1 MSKNFL
7 KYSNLTYDEILSQ
20 INDKFNSDSRFANFR
35 ESAIAQMM
43 AEIFAG
49 ATDLVTYMLE
59 RRAEESF
66 FDTARLRSSVILL
79 ARGLGYVTQ
88 RPIPAEAR
96 IKVKLKGDW
105 TGLGLNN
112 QSTIQVPVQSVFSY
126 NGLKFVLKR
135 TLTLNYA
142 DYSTILTSQNAETNF
157 ILKDYQN
164 NSIEVVQGEIKEKV
178 IEGNT
183 NPQVG
188 STFQLYRI
196 DDSEFSNR
204 YGDEDYDFPTTKVWV
219 GNVKSDETEYDIN
232 RRSLI
237 DWEVIDA
244 ANAGEVTKVCVVRT
258 AITEGVEVL
267 FGDGR
272 FAQVGASTSGQG
284 AGTSN
289 DNVYIQYLA
298 TKGSE
303 ANQVGAKDKKI
314 QFSGRVFDSNGND
327 VTDRIEFYFESNITG
342 GADMESIDS
351 IRVNAPNIYYSLDRL
366 VSRRDYVSY
375 LKSLTSPI
383 DIKNARA
390 WGEQEE
396 LNERGVDALL
406 RMFNIVFFSV
416 VGPLYQTDI
425 SPYYVK
431 TKSTGLDTAVL
442 DFNYDDDE
450 LNQRNYFNVYTKGSE
465 DSSNLVQQLK
475 NYQTTTFVWKL
486 RGDQVDTSKDGVY
499 FSTTYGDSMVL
510 SVSYTTDV
518 AANNKSLSG
527 TTNVTVDVATL
538 SGESVFSNAMDE
550 MASRIQSE
558 LRNLVD
564 NRGTND
570 VQNANFGQKVDDSV
584 TVSFN
589 SNTNKF
595 TIAHSLDTPAYIYSI
610 EGLSGQS
617 DDAAADIGISSA
629 AAFKVTTDR
638 ELSSK
643 IINVVDDLDTRSQV
657 TIRNIYISPI
667 IQTIDLVGNVYIKDL
682 YDRQSEMVKIEDAV
696 YEWFNNNADFNEEI
710 YISNVVEIIE
720 QFPSVLYADVR
731 FAPSYPTNPAGGN
744 FYNFSAHSSIET
756 AGFSNTQKND
766 LYDNINTR
774 LNNYVA
780 SATFS
785 DTSGASER
793 NVSYTIDGNTK
804 QVQSYSLEWSRGI
817 TDRTFL
823 EEFAKGLYVNLKA
836 NSTYSSWADSDNFIK
851 LISDIRKDYLR
862 IIRYNL
868 IDTQGNI
875 ADDVAVDSDGV
886 PIKGGYSL
894 GNEIVKIN
902 IDLTYQYKR

>member
-1 MSKNFL
+1 MANNFL
-7 KYSNLTYDEILSQ
+7 KYTSLTFDEILTQ
-20 INDKFNSDSRFANFR
+20 INDKFNSDPRFTNFR
-35 ESAIAQMM
+35 ESAIAQTMS
-43 AEIFAG
+43 EIFAG
-49 ATDLVTYMLE
+49 AVDIVNYYLE

-79 ARGLGYVTQ
+79 ARGLGYVVQ
-88 RPIPAEAR
+88 RPVPAEAT
-96 IKVKLKGDW
+96 IKVKLKDNW
-105 TGLGLNN
+105 SDLGLNA
-112 QSTIQVPVQSVFSY
+112 QSTIQVPLHSVFTYGGLSFILKKTLKINFDSY
-126 NGLKFVLKR
+126 QS
-135 TLTLNYA
+135 TLTA
-142 DYSTILTSQNAETNF
+142 DGVETDF
-157 ILKDYQN
+157 ILKDFEN
-164 NSIEVVQGEIKEKV
+164 EDIKIAQGEIKEKV

-188 STFQLYRI
+188 STFQIYRI
-196 DDSEFSNR
+196 EDEEFSNR
-204 YGDEDYDFPTTKVWV
+204 YGGEDYDNPVTKVWV
-219 GNVKSDETEYDIN
+219 GDTKSDNTLYDIN

-244 ANAGEVTKVCVVRT
+244 ANAGEVSKVCVVRT
-258 AITEGVEVL
+258 AITEGVELL

-272 FAQVGASTSGQG
+272 FAQVGTSTSGQG

-298 TKGSE
+298 TKGSK

-314 QFSGRVFDSNGND
+314 QFSGKVFDSNGND
-327 VTDRIEFYFESNITG
+327 VTDKIEFYFESNITG
-342 GADMESIDS
+342 GADMEDIES

-366 VSRRDYVSY
+366 VSKRDYVSY

-383 DIKNARA
+383 DIKNAIA

-396 LNERGVDALL
+396 LNERGIDALI

-416 VGPLYQTDI
+416 VGPLYQTDN

-431 TKSTGLDTAVL
+431 TKATGLDTAVL

-465 DSSNLVQQLK
+465 YSSNLIEQLD
-475 NYQTTTFVWKL
+475 NYQTTTYVWKL
-486 RGDQVDTSKDGVY
+486 KGDQVDTSKDGTY
-499 FSTTYGDSMVL
+499 FSTTYGDSMIL
-510 SVSYTTDV
+510 SVNYTTDV
-518 AANNKSLSG
+518 AANNNSLSG
-527 TTNVTVDVATL
+527 NTNVTIDVANL
-538 SGESVFSNAMDE
+538 SGEAVFANAMDE
-550 MASRIQSE
+550 IASRLQSE

-570 VQNANFGQKVDDSV
+570 VQNNNFGQKVDDQI

-589 SNTNKF
+589 SITNKF

-610 EGLSGQS
+610 EGQSGQS

-629 AAFKVTTDR
+629 AAFFVTTDR

-667 IQTIDLVGNVYIKDL
+667 IQTVDLIGNVYIKDL
-682 YDRQSEMVKIEDAV
+682 YDMQSERVNVEDAV
-696 YEWFNNNADFNEEI
+696 YKWFNNNADFNEEI
-710 YISNVVEIIE
+710 YISNVIELIE
-720 QFPSVLYADVR
+720 QFSSVLYADVR
-731 FAPSYPTNPAGGN
+731 FTPSYPTNPAGGN

-756 AGFSNTQKND
+756 AGFSTTQKTN
-766 LYDNINTR
+766 LYDKINTR
-774 LNNYVA
+774 LNNYVV

-785 DTSGASER
+785 DTSAADER
-793 NVSYTIDGNTK
+793 NVSYTIDENNK
-804 QVQSYSLEWSRGI
+804 QVQSYSFQWSRGI
-817 TDRTFL
+817 TERTFL
-823 EEFAKGLYVNLKA
+823 EDFAKGLYIELKA
-836 NSTYSSWADSDNFIK
+836 LSTYSSWVDSDNFIK

-875 ADDVAVDSDGV
+875 AKDVSVDSSGV

-894 GNEIVKIN
+894 GNEIVKVN
-902 IDLTYQYKR
+902 LDLTYQYKR